1 LKLKFFFSFRSTYLV
16 IRDLFVGLNVFHHCE
31 GIKFISEFSIKSV
44 ANIISTVY
52 SLDNWTS
59 FFNP

>member
-1 LKLKFFFSFRSTYLV
+1 LV

-52 SLDNWTS
+52 SLDI
-59 FFNP
+59 